1 MGKTIYMLR
10 GWSNGK
16 DLLDADSMK
25 AMERTHYTLIEC
37 GNGKDPLHS
46 DRVEQWERP
55 FTF

>member
-1 MGKTIYMLR
+1 MVRTLYTLIR
-10 GWSNGK
+10 WNNGK

-37 GNGKDPLHS
+37 NNGKDSLHS
-46 DRVEQWERP
+46 DRVEQWEGP